1 MNEGEAEL
9 EAWLAEAK
17 AAALTDLDQQ
27 AKALIIAALERLA
40 APTATDLAATVVPL
54 PSAEMK
60 SRIIGREGRNIRTFT
75 QITGVDLL
83 VDTSDEQV
91 TLSSFD
97 PVRRERARLVLL
109 NLMADGRIHPGRIE
123 ELWLSSEA
131 MLDDA
136 ARAEAHRAAH
146 ELAVPL
152 RGDEVT
158 LALGRL
164 RFRVSYA
171 QNVLDHSVEVA
182 QICGGLATELGLDVT
197 LARTAGL
204 LHDIGKALP
213 LDEQSHALAGA
224 DLLRESGYPEQVVNA
239 AAAHHR
245 EVPPESPYAHLV
257 MAADALSASRPGARR
272 EKAGRFADRL
282 ESLEE
287 VALGFRGVDRAF
299 ALQAGR
305 ELRVFVRPEEMNDE
319 ACQRLVNQIA
329 RVLRQKQPSGKPI
342 RVTVVRESFFTES
355 VG

>member
-1 MNEGEAEL
+1 MHEGEAEL
-9 EAWLAEAK
+9 EAWLAQAK
-17 AAALTDLDQQ
+17 AAALADLEQR
-27 AKALIIAALERLA
+27 AKALMITSLERLA

-54 PSAEMK
+54 PTSEMK

-83 VDTSDEQV
+83 VDTNDEQV

-97 PVRRERARLVLL
+97 PIRRERARLVLL

-123 ELWLSSEA
+123 ELWLNSEA
-131 MLDDA
+131 MLDEA
-136 ARAEAHRAAH
+136 ARTEAARMAQ
-146 ELAVPL
+146 ENGVVL
-152 RGDEVT
+152 RGDQVT

-197 LARTAGL
+197 VAKTAGL

-213 LDEQSHALAGA
+213 LDDQSHAIAGA
-224 DLLRESGYPEQVVNA
+224 NLLRDAGYAEDVVHA
-239 AAAHHR
+239 VAAHHR
-245 EVPPESPYAHLV
+245 EVPSESPYAHLV
-257 MAADALSASRPGARR
+257 MTADALSAARPGARR

-282 ESLEE
+282 EALEE
-287 VALGFRGVDRAF
+287 VALSFRGVDRAF

-305 ELRVFVRPEEMNDE
+305 ELRVFVRPEEMDDA

-329 RVLRQKQPSGKPI
+329 RVLRQTQPSGKPI